1 MLLDGLLFFF
11 FEKSEENFSLFRRK
25 KLKISLFISLL
36 LSLPSPPL
44 LFPSLSAERRDAR
57 MRHRRFLLML
67 LARSTVPSPSVS
79 VSKAAG
85 TTAARSSSSVSTTAA
100 TTTSTTPLLHRLS
113 ASLVPRL
120 ATLRLSSG
128 LTLPRGGPRASPGRC
143 TLLRD
148 AEERANKAQ
157 ERERRSCIDG

>member
-85 TTAARSSSSVSTTAA
+85 TTAARSSSFLTTAA